1 MNFETRMK
9 LALNVSFDDHRT
21 EFMGFA
27 AIWVALM
34 HVVSEL
40 FPSVHIPVLGAI
52 IARGNLGVEMFL
64 ALSGF
69 GLFCS
74 LEKNH
79 DVKRFYKRR
88 ISRIIGPWLALGL
101 VYWLVSGMLTDSIG
115 FWWFFNNCLGI
126 SFWKDGVTTIWYVA
140 YIALLYLLYPL
151 IYKLQ
156 KKNAQY
162 ILLLSAILV
171 LVNLFL
177 WNYTESF
184 YANTEIAL
192 TRTPIFLVG
201 SYIAQFVKY
210 PSLSGKKAGWW
221 ILAYLIVTVTAF
233 AGSIF
238 ARPYHR
244 DFAVMLYRYG
254 GGGAVLILMI
264 VVGKILSLLE
274 LPILKKALSFYGG
287 ISLEFYLIS
296 VFLRNI
302 IGYLISDYAFPPY
315 VCLSISA
322 GVFAI
327 SSIAAKFSHERF
339 KFIRIS

>member
-1 MNFETRMK
+1 MNLETRMK
-9 LALNVSFDDHRT
+9 LVLKSSFSDHRT
-21 EFMGFA
+21 EMMGLA
-27 AIWVALM
+27 AIWVVLM

-52 IARGNLGVEMFL
+52 MERGNLGVEIFL
-64 ALSGF
+64 ALSGY
-69 GLFCS
+69 GLFYS
-74 LEKNH
+74 LDKNH
-79 DVKRFYKRR
+79 DVKCFYKRR
-88 ISRIIGPWLALGL
+88 ISRIIGPWLVLGL

-115 FWWFFNNCLGI
+115 VWWFFNNYLGI
-126 SFWKDGVTTIWYVA
+126 SFWTDGTITIWYLA
-140 YIALLYLLYPL
+140 YIVLLYLLYPL

-210 PSLSGKKAGWW
+210 PSPSEKKAGWW

-254 GGGAVLILMI
+254 GGGAVLVLII
-264 VVGKILSLLE
+264 VVGKLLSMRE
-274 LPILKKALSFYGG
+274 LPFLKKTLSFYGG

-296 VFLRNI
+296 VFIRNI

-327 SSIAAKFSHERF
+327 SSIAAKFSHKRF
-339 KFIRIS
+339 KFIKIS